1 MGSKFIPEGK
11 VLLKKNHLEINRSAK
26 NTSSDGLEASLRQ
39 QPNRRF
45 AGIPFRLLANQSNFW
60 FLDSTR
66 VAQKRQV
73 KNLKLRQKN
82 NERIAHQT
90 RINNR
95 RIEKAVGRG
104 DSTYREKIVSLKD
117 TLKPK
122 LFFAEWLKYKYGEA
136 PVYVDT
142 ASFRKSVEQLEIY
155 MRKRGYFHANIS
167 AEIDTLAN
175 GKKANLR
182 FSVQSGTPLKIDSV
196 YLIGEN
202 ASIRATYQ
210 RYMKKPDYK
219 PLVGEF
225 FDSDIL
231 QAHRTA
237 TANFM
242 RDECFYGFTA
252 SNINYVADTLR
263 KPGSVLLGIQ
273 FLDRPIKV
281 ASSKDS
287 VLFVK
292 HQATLIRDVYFHLI
306 DTTFFNRAPSFS
318 AYCSDRNMK
327 LWDENNY
334 LHTFDTLYFDDI
346 HFDRKEKINRGI
358 PVEQDSLNPLRR
370 AIFLYNGTPAVDP
383 HILEQ
388 QNFLEH
394 TNFYKEYYLE
404 RTYTRLVQLDLFQ
417 TIKPVLVEVPGT
429 NLLDVHYYLIPSKKH
444 VFRFEPRATNS
455 NGLLGVSASFNYI
468 NKNLA
473 KNSTRLV
480 VGFSGGFESQPP
492 VFQQDV
498 SGQTQSS
505 GRTFNTFEI
514 GPTAKLELP
523 GIFPFS
529 FVKLKKRE
537 NPRTIFSV
545 AYNYQRREDFS
556 RSSFQLNYLFQ
567 LNSGKTQVIKG
578 MILLPPVIKFV
589 ALDKFSPFFQQQL
602 QSNNDLFFRNAYSD
616 QFIWQDFKFVLEYN
630 NKQIRTGKTTVAFN
644 TSIDNAGLLLNYLS
658 KKDTNAIGQRLVFGV
673 PYSNFVRIDNELVL
687 GRALGKRSS
696 FHFRALA
703 GMGIPYL
710 NTKTS
715 LPYDY
720 SFFAGGTNDNRG
732 WQARTLGPGGYQVYY
747 DSVPTFTQI
756 GDIRLGAFGEYRFG
770 ISKRLRGAFFLDA
783 SNIWTYN
790 DDPERPG
797 AQFSKTWYKEIGL
810 TSGFGIRMDFEYFI
824 VRADFGIPLTNPA
837 LPEGSRWIFQSKDAY
852 YQQAEAV
859 YGPDFMKR
867 IPANPFVIQPH
878 FGIGYP
884 F

>member
-1 MGSKFIPEGK
+1 MPEGK
-11 VLLKKNHLEINRSAK
+11 LLLKKNKLEINRSAK
-26 NTSSDGLEASLRQ
+26 NTTTEGLEASLRQ

-45 AGIPFRLLANQSNFW
+45 AGIPFRLIANQSNFW
-60 FLDSTR
+60 FLDSTH
-66 VAQKRQV
+66 VAQKRKE
-73 KNLKLRQKN
+73 KNVQLRNKN
-82 NERIAHQT
+82 NERLAKQK
-90 RINNR
+90 RINDK
-95 RIEKAVGRG
+95 RIQKAIQRG
-104 DSTYREKIVSLKD
+104 DATYREKIITLKD
-117 TLKPK
+117 TLNPK
-122 LFFAEWLKYKYGEA
+122 RFFGEWLKYKYGEA
-136 PVYVDT
+136 PVFVDT
-142 ASFRKSVEQLEIY
+142 SNYRRSTDQLEIY
-155 MRKRGYFHANIS
+155 MRKRGYFNS
-167 AEIDTLAN
+167 KVTSFIDTSRN
-175 GKKANLR
+175 GKKAKLN
-182 FSVQSGTPLKIDSV
+182 FAVESGNPMIIDSIF
-196 YLIGEN
+196 LIGSNEN
-202 ASIRATYQ
+202 IKATYL
-210 RYMKKPDYK
+210 RYMRKADYK
-219 PLVGEF
+219 PLIGEF

-231 QAHRTA
+231 QNHRNA
-237 TANFM
+237 AANFM

-252 SNINYVADTLR
+252 ANINFRADTLK
-263 KPGSVLLGIQ
+263 KPGRVLLGIE
-273 FLDRPIKV
+273 FSDRPIKV
-281 ASSKDS
+281 AASKDS
-287 VLFVK
+287 VTFVR
-292 HQATLIRDVYFHLI
+292 HQVTQIRTVYFHLI
-306 DTTFFNRAPSFS
+306 DTTFFDKAPSF
-318 AYCSDRNMK
+318 AAFCQERN
-327 LWDENNY
+327 LNIYDENNY
-334 LHTFDTLYFDDI
+334 LQTFDTLYFDDI
-346 HFDRKEKINRGI
+346 YFDRKEKINRHI
-358 PVEQDSLNPLRR
+358 PEEKDSLNPLRQ
-370 AIFLYNGTPAVDP
+370 AIFLYNGVPSVDP
-383 HILEQ
+383 AILEQ
-388 QNFLEH
+388 QNFLEQ
-394 TNFYKEYYLE
+394 TNYYKEYYLE
-404 RTYTRLVQLDLFQ
+404 RTYSRLVQLDLFQ
-417 TIKPVLVEVPGT
+417 TIKPVLVEIPGT
-429 NLLDVHYYLIPSKKH
+429 NKLDVHYYLIPAKKH

-455 NGLLGVSASFNYI
+455 NGLLGVSASFNYT
-468 NKNLA
+468 NKNLS

-492 VFQQDV
+492 VFQEDITGN
-498 SGQTQSS
+498 SQSS

-537 NPRTIFSV
+537 NPRTIFSI

-567 LNSGKTQVIKG
+567 LNSGKTQVVKG

-589 ALDKFSPFFQQQL
+589 SLDNFSPFFQQQL
-602 QSNNDLFFRNAYSD
+602 QTNNDLFFRNAYSD
-616 QFIWQDFKFVLEYN
+616 QFIWQDFKFVLEFN

-644 TSIDNAGLLLNYLS
+644 TSIDNAGLLLNYIS
-658 KKDTNAIGQRLVFGV
+658 KKDTSVTGQRMVFGV
-673 PYSNFVRIDNELVL
+673 PYSNFVRLDNELVL
-687 GRALGKRSS
+687 GRALGKRTSL
-696 FHFRALA
+696 HFRALA

-720 SFFAGGTNDNRG
+720 SFFGGGTNDNRG

-756 GDIRLGAFGEYRFG
+756 GDIRLGAFGEFRFG
-770 ISKRLRGAFFLDA
+770 ISKRLRGAVFLDA

-859 YGPDFMKR
+859 YGSNFMSR
-867 IPANPFVIQPH
+867 IPSNPFVIQPH